1 MRDISREEWV
11 ALYRKY
17 LQNRGPID
25 AGECPASDEI
35 FSFFEQ
41 KTLRQKKY
49 RLLRH
54 ILDCEV
60 CRDEFECW
68 HELELRV
75 AGLRTD
81 MERLELKSSVRSGLP
96 KSASKAR
103 SSVRRWAWAGMGLA
117 AILAGFLLI
126 VPTRRFPDNHKP
138 TYRGS
143 PQHQFRDVYPPLGA
157 IVRRADLHFSW
168 KSPLPGGSFILELFD
183 PTMALL
189 WRGPAI
195 KETETRIPENI
206 LQSMKEEQVY
216 FWSISGT
223 GNDQTIIESLFYS
236 FRLVR

>member
-1 MRDISREEWV
+1 
-11 ALYRKY
+11 
-17 LQNRGPID
+17 
-25 AGECPASDEI
+25 
-35 FSFFEQ
+35 
-41 KTLRQKKY
+41 
-49 RLLRH
+49 
-54 ILDCEV
+54 
-60 CRDEFECW
+60 
-68 HELELRV
+68 
-75 AGLRTD
+75 
-81 MERLELKSSVRSGLP
+81 
-96 KSASKAR
+96 
-103 SSVRRWAWAGMGLA
+103 MGLA